1 MNKVKLI
8 KLDFNQIAELL
19 QNKQIT
25 DFDWAENGFDF
36 NFFKEM
42 GFEFKLK
49 KTNIH
54 SIYVVYC
61 PVEKKAIGVVGFK
74 NREDSELEIAYMI
87 AESYRQKGYA
97 KVAVA
102 KALREIELEEVVNKI
117 VAYVP
122 REIKNHTILKEN
134 NFEISDEFEKYIEWQ
149 LLNGFY

>member
-8 KLDFNQIAELL
+8 KLDFNQIAELI

-25 DFDWAENGFDF
+25 DFDWAEKGFDF
-36 NFFKEM
+36 HFFKEM

-54 SIYVVYC
+54 SLYVVYC

-74 NREDSELEIAYMI
+74 KREDSELEIAYMI

-97 KVAVA
+97 KIAVS
-102 KALREIELEEVVNKI
+102 KALKEISLEEVVNKI

-122 REIKNHTILKEN
+122 RNIKNHTILKEN